1 MAVFPLDL
9 VLAGDGLLLS
19 RPTDDDLDDL
29 VRACRDPETVRFT
42 LVPVD
47 YDLEDARGYVEMCAE
62 AARRGTAL
70 GLIARDGAGRLLAS
84 CGLVEV
90 DHVER
95 NGSLGYWVA
104 PWARRQGVATR
115 ATRLVCRYAFEFGL
129 ERLHLEAATVNA
141 GSNEVARRVGFR
153 HEGTLRS
160 AARERDPDRRGP
172 GRPPPA
178 RLDMNVWGLLPDELR

>member
-62 AARRGTAL
+62 GERRGTAL